1 MDRAPRARRHPG
13 PRTLAWVVLA
23 TIATGSAG
31 TLAGQ
36 GPGAVWKD
44 CAFNDVLIGCVDQQL
59 PDGIRLVWKDGLA
72 MTYRQ
77 TAPGQP
83 GAPVDLRDQLGALWR
98 RQVLAQGNTVL
109 TNLASGARIVVP
121 LRFPCP
127 VPLKGEVGYCRP

>member
-13 PRTLAWVVLA
+13 QRTIALVVLA
-23 TIATGSAG
+23 AIASGSAG
-31 TLAGQ
+31 AQAG
-36 GPGAVWKD
+36 PPWKE
-44 CAFNDVLIGCVDQQL
+44 CAFNAVLIGCVDQQL

-72 MTYRQ
+72 MTYRL
-77 TAPGQP
+77 ASPGQP
-83 GAPVDLRDQLGALWR
+83 GAPADLRDQLGALWR

-127 VPLKGEVGYCRP
+127 PPLKGEVGYCRP